1 MRPLRYSEWLE
12 FHLLSGLGNASYR
25 LGDGDGNGTIV
36 LVGSLRMRQVRSGGA
51 GRQSAASVLHT
62 HSRPSSHPFLWMAR
76 LQRRAG
82 RLALR

>member
-51 GRQSAASVLHT
+51 GRRSVLHS
-62 HSRPSSHPFLWMAR
+62 HSHPSSRPFLWMAR
-76 LQRRAG
+76 LHRRAG